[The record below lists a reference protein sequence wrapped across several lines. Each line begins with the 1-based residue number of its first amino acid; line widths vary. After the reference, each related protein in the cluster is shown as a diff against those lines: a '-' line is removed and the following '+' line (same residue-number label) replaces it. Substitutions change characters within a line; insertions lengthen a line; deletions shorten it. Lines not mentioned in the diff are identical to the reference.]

1 MWFCGENTG
10 NPKRLGFF
18 CIYSGISEIFDG
30 NPKRLGFSLFPLGFG
45 EFGRGAIVGNCEIFA
60 VFHLIS
66 QHPAAA
72 WPGARFICLSVLGVN
87 LRGREG
93 RGKGEEKRCSNFP
106 KHFGQIRRT
115 DFGGQVFDQYPED
128 S

>member
-1 MWFCGENTG
+1 MWLCGENTG

-45 EFGRGAIVGNCEIFA
+45 EFGRGAIVGISEIFA

-66 QHPAAA
+66 QHPPAA
-72 WPGARFICLSVLGVN
+72 WPGSIFICLSVLGVK
-87 LRGREG
+87 LGG
-93 RGKGEEKRCSNFP
+93 AKGGEREEKRCSNFS

-115 DFGGQVFDQYPED
+115 DFGGPVFDQYPED